1 MHVQVPNGSGEGF
14 QVMLPS
20 MQSGFSSGARIAAA
34 LGLAVT
40 LSLSGCMAQGT
51 DGADAGDDTSVET
64 VAPKEDGAPEED
76 GGPEAVTE
84 GAGYEHQDVEGL
96 TADELVDELYP
107 SASLSEALQDDPME
121 VGEEIQLWF
130 IKEGGYNHDAQA
142 HEGRADA
149 GFDVGGIVVTVE
161 DDCFAIR
168 LLLYNNPTFYEY
180 RSTVI
185 PTADEARQLALDNI
199 SQ

>member
-34 LGLAVT
+34 LGLAAT

-51 DGADAGDDTSVET
+51 DGADAGDDTSVEMA
-64 VAPKEDGAPEED
+64 APKEDGAPEED
-76 GGPEAVTE
+76 GGPEAVTA

-96 TADELVDELYP
+96 TVDELVDELYP
-107 SASLSEALQDDPME
+107 STSLSEALQDDPME
-121 VGEEIQLWF
+121 VGEEIAHWLAT
-130 IKEGGYNHDAQA
+130 EGGYNTNASPL
-142 HEGRADA
+142 EGGASAVYDEGTIRV
-149 GFDVGGIVVTVE
+149 DVDGGAFVINTG
-161 DDCFAIR
+161 
-168 LLLYNNPTFYEY
+168 LYGNPTLYEY

-185 PTADEARQLALDNI
+185 PTADETRQLALDNI
-199 SQ
+199 PQ